1 MQSIRSIAHFDNT
14 FWACCVIP
22 AVRSMPWDPFPLGGP
37 LPAGPPPPPFPAAAA
52 PAAAAAA
59 AAATAA
65 ALGGRPEGPPRSE
78 AGPARSWSSLPGSR
92 MDPARSKG
100 GCCPRATEGLEE
112 LLGGNAGGVE
122 IEGGR
127 TDARVEGG
135 SEFPCTCNHS
145 FWDISYWLSYFKDVS
160 METKKEFQNFLIW
173 NRISWKI
180 EKREMEEKR

>member
-1 MQSIRSIAHFDNT
+1 MRYSTPPS
-14 FWACCVIP
+14 
-22 AVRSMPWDPFPLGGP
+22 PLVYAASEVGP
-37 LPAGPPPPPFPAAAA
+37 GSSTWPT
-52 PAAAAAA
+52 A

-135 SEFPCTCNHS
+135 SEFPCT
-145 FWDISYWLSYFKDVS
+145 
-160 METKKEFQNFLIW
+160 
-173 NRISWKI
+173 
-180 EKREMEEKR
+180 